1 MHNPGDSDQLVRFT
15 RADAGAGTVAAGAI
29 VGATI
34 LGLNAKSNVAAVLA
48 FTAAVLV
55 ALLTAYWTQRRLS
68 QELRAADRRQV
79 RQLDAENA
87 RQAQQLEAENLRHA
101 QALDAERQ
109 RLELQLAH
117 DRRLHD
123 LEELRKLLDAIVTDL
138 AIAVQAYRDCAR
150 VAQRTAF
157 DQQLYTRA
165 WETLQARRL
174 TIESQFQRL
183 SIRGTN
189 DVIVALHDA
198 NMALSTPSINN
209 ASPNREIVK
218 EAWTPAED
226 RLVKQHGIFLIAARA
241 LVSSELPD

>member
-1 MHNPGDSDQLVRFT
+1 
-15 RADAGAGTVAAGAI
+15 VAAGAI

-123 LEELRKLLDAIVTDL
+123 LEELRETARCHRYGFGDRRSGIPRLRTRRTTHCIRPTALHPSVGNTSGPSSHH
-138 AIAVQAYRDCAR
+138 R
-150 VAQRTAF
+150 VAISATQHPRHERRNR
-157 DQQLYTRA
+157 RA
-165 WETLQARRL
+165 PRR
-174 TIESQFQRL
+174 EH
-183 SIRGTN
+183 GAVN
-189 DVIVALHDA
+189 A
-198 NMALSTPSINN
+198 IN
-209 ASPNREIVK
+209 
-218 EAWTPAED
+218 
-226 RLVKQHGIFLIAARA
+226 Q
-241 LVSSELPD
+241 